1 MAEASTTQTATH
13 PAWDLLKQLQQAFE
27 VIGGHQ
33 PLAIGIDKQILE
45 SRPDLSRKL
54 LRGALGIHTQSKR
67 YLITL
72 QAASQRFNLDGTP
85 ASEVSMEQQAFASKK
100 LKDRHTLRTIKIKAE
115 HVAEADRKR
124 QEKLN
129 QLMSKF
135 SHD

>member
-1 MAEASTTQTATH
+1 
-13 PAWDLLKQLQQAFE
+13 LLKQLRQAFKI
-27 VIGGHQ
+27 IGGHR

-54 LRGALGIHTQSKR
+54 LRGALGIHTQSRR
-67 YLITL
+67 YLVTL
-72 QAASQRFNLDGTP
+72 QAATKRFNLDGTP
-85 ASEVSMEQQAFASKK
+85 AGEVSAEQQALASKK
-100 LKDRHTLRTIKIKAE
+100 LKDRHNRVKDGHALQAAKIKAE
-115 HVAEADRKR
+115 QLAEDDRKR